1 MIDVSKK
8 FVNSSQHAILTSGAQ
23 AAEAITI
30 QNPDYQGVNGSEST
44 TLTGASAY
52 MKIVANSIA
61 GTGYSGMGS
70 GNPLNDLLAAYQK
83 GSWPAP
89 DSTGAVS
96 TDGRPM
102 IKHGNVTYIFDPTV
116 PSLGARAVA
125 LDADLEEAER
135 SFYLER
141 GILLN
146 KSISD
151 PVLLNGFD
159 IDFPDTWVNNKFTST
174 QTYYPDVPQTANG
187 KYVETKLITAAKQK
201 AYICTALM
209 ELLLILVDK
218 IGINGGFGTA
228 RAVLP
233 STADPASG
241 FVGQS
246 FAGETGQSGSISDH
260 VFGRA
265 FDITHIGV
273 SAESIE
279 AISTTDIKYETQ
291 LDLLFQA
298 LNIVPM
304 SLLPDLIVVHP
315 EVGRKMGVAEGLE
328 GLDNAIKVKYPN
340 LKYVNFHMNDNHKD
354 HIHLSFGAQRAG
366 KYMGSDGLILS
377 TTAGGN
383 ETGSDDPDVLAA
395 LKSGKAKSIS
405 NYKASTT
412 ETISLTEAFAI
423 LTEKFFS
430 HEAAAIMCAVMGRES
445 RLNPGS
451 FNGVCK
457 SNADGTW
464 GGDYSIGMFQFNLIP
479 YIKKGRES
487 ARIKIIY
494 DGQKILDKP
503 KEYQASHLA
512 YTPGADQN
520 WTSTKIGNKMVELQN
535 TGKAFTSD
543 LLWYPIN
550 QIGLIAYSKFGYN
563 NSAINDSE
571 GFFHW
576 GDYSD
581 RSDCGFIFGTK
592 FQDAVSVYLTTGKD
606 IAVLQDWVRKKL
618 PKKNPKTKDYIEQWM
633 SGSVF
638 RSKPKNGS
646 LLRETV
652 PIKYVAAGSQGST
665 TTGRVVKKI
674 EKNIAIIG
682 DYLIEETSELLNTKI
697 ANTPWKNITVDGK
710 RGRPLAVA
718 PGAGQT
724 IKNLKKVIEELNA
737 SESKPDAFIISCGN
751 TDVFLYANAASYKSA
766 IESVMATVGA
776 KPTYWFKIYNSST
789 PQDVTRSIL
798 FNQQLEE
805 VAKVNKNLLVN
816 TVIEWDDNVIA
827 NPSFLTTTGRSLS
840 ETGKQTFSSLVE
852 QAANNL
858 AAKVVP
864 GSYAFSS
871 DPEAV
876 PTFGPTD
883 IEAAAIWLRENRMDD
898 WETKFNDTFG
908 CEAFAS
914 RLASG
919 LGILGATKNYSIFTE
934 EWEKTVPTTLAS
946 NPSAQAHYDL
956 VKNKKRFNKATST
969 RGKNPPA
976 GYLVFWTGGT
986 GENANLGHIGI
997 SIGNGLY
1004 VDQNSETPAKI
1015 IGSTAAGAFPGI
1027 NYKYVGSMATWV

>member
-1 MIDVSKK
+1 
-8 FVNSSQHAILTSGAQ
+8 
-23 AAEAITI
+23 
-30 QNPDYQGVNGSEST
+30 
-44 TLTGASAY
+44 

-70 GNPLNDLLAAYQK
+70 GNPLNDLLAAYQN

-89 DSTGAVS
+89 GSTGAVA

-116 PSLGARAVA
+116 PSLGERAVA

-146 KSISD
+146 KTIAD

-174 QTYYPDVPQTANG
+174 QTYYPDVAQSIDG
-187 KYVETKLITAAKQK
+187 KYVQTKLITAAKQK
-201 AYICTALM
+201 AYVCTALI

-228 RAVLP
+228 RAILP
-233 STADPASG
+233 DTADPASG
-241 FVGQS
+241 FLGQS

-273 SAESIE
+273 SAEAIE
-279 AISTTDIKYETQ
+279 AVSTTDIKYETQ

-298 LNIVPM
+298 LNVVPM

-340 LKYVNFHMNDNHKD
+340 LKYVNFHMNENHKD

-366 KYMGSDGLILS
+366 KYMGSDGLILT
-377 TTAGGN
+377 TTAGGD
-383 ETGSDDPDVLAA
+383 ETGSDDPDVAAA
-395 LKSGKAKSIS
+395 LQSGRAKSVS
-405 NYKASTT
+405 NYKSSTT

-430 HEAAAIMCAVMGRES
+430 EEAAAIMCAVMGRES
-445 RLNPGS
+445 NLNPGS
-451 FNGVCK
+451 FNGVCNTK
-457 SNADGTW
+457 ADGTW

-479 YIKKGRES
+479 YIKKAKES
-487 ARIKIIY
+487 AKVKIIY

-512 YTPGADQN
+512 YTPGADAN
-520 WTSTKIGNKMVELQN
+520 WTSTKIGNKMVSLQN
-535 TGKAFTSD
+535 AGKAYTND

-563 NSAINDSE
+563 NSPIDDSE

-581 RSDCGFIFGTK
+581 RSNCGFIFGTK

-606 IAVLQDWVRKKL
+606 IALLQDWVRKKL

-646 LLRETV
+646 LLKETV
-652 PIKYVAAGSQGST
+652 PIKYVAAGSQGSN
-665 TTGRVVKKI
+665 TTGRVVRKI

-682 DYLIEETSELLNTKI
+682 DYPIEETSELLN
-697 ANTPWKNITVDGK
+697 ANILKTPWKNSLIDGK
-710 RGRPLAVA
+710 RGRAITA
-718 PGAGQT
+718 TRATQT
-724 IKNLKKVIEELNA
+724 IKNLKKTIEELNA
-737 SESKPDAFIISCGN
+737 SDAVPDAYIICCGN
-751 TDVFLYANAASYKSA
+751 TDAILYANPITYKAAIQS
-766 IESVMATVGA
+766 IMTVIGK
-776 KPTYWFKIYNSST
+776 KPTYWFKIYNNST

-798 FNQQLEE
+798 FNQQLDA
-805 VAKVNKNLLVN
+805 VAVTNKSLLVD

-827 NPSFLTTTGRSLS
+827 NPSFLTTTGRALS
-840 ETGKQTFSSLVE
+840 ETGKQTLSSLIE

-871 DPEAV
+871 DPDTV
-876 PTFGPTD
+876 PTFEATE
-883 IEAAAIWLRENRMDD
+883 IESAAIWLRENRMDD
-898 WETKFNDTFG
+898 WETKFNGTFG

-914 RLASG
+914 RLATG
-919 LGILGATKNYSIFTE
+919 LGILGATKNYAIFTE
-934 EWEKTVPTTLAS
+934 EWAKDVPTTLAS
-946 NPSAQAHYDL
+946 NASAQAHYNL
-956 VKNKKRFNKATST
+956 VKNKRTFNKPTSAK
-969 RGKNPPA
+969 GKNPPA
-976 GYLVFWTGGT
+976 GYLVYWTGGT
-986 GENANLGHIGI
+986 GELANLGHIGI

-1004 VDQNSETPAKI
+1004 VDQNTETPAKI
-1015 IGSTAAGAFPGI
+1015 IGSDTAGSFPGV